1 MYVNARLPNSCG
13 AGDRNYTTDI
23 GVALFLEIF
32 EGPLRRVQD
41 EISLLPVSPG
51 LHRPFY
57 KVAFHSK
64 HRYAR
69 VPLLLR
75 IIFQQPPCARLP
87 PVGGTVRKVKI
98 GRCAAT
104 TNNNNK
110 KKDSSGGVRKCNVEI
125 GSLMVI
131 LVHISIALG
140 DYFTLP
146 ESTLIICRFKNIVL
160 M

>member
-23 GVALFLEIF
+23 GVALFFEIF

-41 EISLLPVSPG
+41 AISLLQVSPG

-75 IIFQQPPCARLP
+75 IIF
-87 PVGGTVRKVKI
+87 
-98 GRCAAT
+98 
-104 TNNNNK
+104 
-110 KKDSSGGVRKCNVEI
+110 
-125 GSLMVI
+125 SLQFF
-131 LVHISIALG
+131 LR
-140 DYFTLP
+140 
-146 ESTLIICRFKNIVL
+146 LIIFLKLILSRGSI
-160 M
+160 